1 MDLVVPLSCLG
12 AQPCLPN
19 CHQPK
24 QNWTRSR
31 TPKIRVNPT
40 QVSEQINHPVVDHH
54 QATHTFRSR
63 DLAFKSSTHCGPT
76 MMAKMFNRLS
86 LINFARVMVTLT
98 CLILFVLQSNKEIAK
113 FFSNMTSVST
123 HYMSGIEADIRL
135 PHIVICAA
143 EPFKSDKFPETLDE
157 YRNLTYSKDEIIATL
172 WPEETDD
179 GTRIKVTEIATI
191 SHGMCLVLETPS
203 WLFIGLNL
211 TQEVVVY
218 FVDHGQELCII
229 SGTINCDVPIQSMVL
244 NKFYHDAKI
253 AGNKIVREER

>member
-1 MDLVVPLSCLG
+1 
-12 AQPCLPN
+12 
-19 CHQPK
+19 
-24 QNWTRSR
+24 
-31 TPKIRVNPT
+31 
-40 QVSEQINHPVVDHH
+40 
-54 QATHTFRSR
+54 
-63 DLAFKSSTHCGPT
+63 
-76 MMAKMFNRLS
+76 MMAKMWNRLS
-86 LINFARVMVTLT
+86 LLNFARVMVTLT
-98 CLILFVLQSNKEIAK
+98 CLIFFVLQSNKEIDK

-157 YRNLTYSKDEIIATL
+157 YSNMTYSKDEIISNL

-191 SHGMCLVLETPS
+191 SHGRCLVLEIPS
-203 WLFIGLNL
+203 WFFIGLNL
-211 TQEVVVY
+211 TQEVMVY

-253 AGNKIVREER
+253 AANKIVREERKFYCQNNFLTIYETLISALASMIQNTVNMIVTTTRSRKGLGTS